1 MTSTTPQVGEAV
13 QYIGTEGQPY
23 AATILLTP
31 DTWDEGKA
39 RYDQRAPEEGEV
51 SLQVVR
57 PSGRSYVRHYV
68 PQEGSPQHVKLLG
81 KASAPEDMLGGL
93 AVDEPGEAQAP
104 APAVR
109 YWRPIP

>member
-1 MTSTTPQVGEAV
+1 MTSTPQVGQQV
-13 QYIGTEGQPY
+13 QYVGTEGQPF

-31 DTWDEGKA
+31 DTWDESKA

-68 PQEGSPQHVKLLG
+68 PLEGSPQHAKALG
-81 KASAPEDMLGGL
+81 KAAPHDSLGGL
-93 AVDEPGEAQAP
+93 ATAPDGPQAP
-104 APAVR
+104 QATAR
-109 YWRPIP
+109 CWRPIP